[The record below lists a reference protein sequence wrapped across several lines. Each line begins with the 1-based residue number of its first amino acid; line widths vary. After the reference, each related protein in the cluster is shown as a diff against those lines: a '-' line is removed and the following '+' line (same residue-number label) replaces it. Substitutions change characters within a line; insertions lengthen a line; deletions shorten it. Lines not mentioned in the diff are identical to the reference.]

1 MKYFSKITNTDI
13 KNNNNPDI
21 CSICSKPASVYPF
34 AHRPKVY
41 VIPELNSPIKNIVK
55 TVIIN
60 LLKKIT
66 KSLVKKRLY
75 HFKGG

>member
-34 AHRPKVY
+34 AHRPKVC
-41 VIPELNSPIKNIVK
+41 VIPELNSPIKKYCENCYYKLVEK
-55 TVIIN
+55 DHKEFSKKEVIP
-60 LLKKIT
+60 
-66 KSLVKKRLY
+66 
-75 HFKGG
+75 F